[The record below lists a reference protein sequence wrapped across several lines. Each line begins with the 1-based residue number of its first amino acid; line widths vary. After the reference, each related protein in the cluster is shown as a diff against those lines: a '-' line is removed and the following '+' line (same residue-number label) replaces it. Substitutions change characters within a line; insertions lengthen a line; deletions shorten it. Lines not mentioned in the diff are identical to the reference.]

1 MTNIEVEQIEHK
13 YLNKFYHFLKY
24 AEDEMM
30 AGFQTK
36 EKIKND
42 WFGKYDSKISDFAV
56 GAERIVYALFNG
68 KGIGQP
74 NSCPVGADMF
84 FEVHDAFIHIDLKTV
99 QTDNIGDYTNKIFV
113 GRNQNSYKSEI
124 KKANGLSFDPIRIY
138 EPALPTY
145 YNKDKINQKICLS
158 YFVTILYERENLNI
172 LNINISSMPN
182 GQLESHYGSRVL
194 SAGKNPDKARFH
206 FIEIQDFELLKNNSS
221 RVKVIYLDKSMK
233 QEYKKKLKNI
243 IEIYKKAGNE
253 I

>member
-1 MTNIEVEQIEHK
+1 MTDIEIEKIEAK

-24 AEDEMM
+24 TEDEMM
-30 AGFQTK
+30 YGFQTK

-84 FEVHDAFIHIDLKTV
+84 FELEDAFIHIDLKTV

-124 KKANGLSFDPIRIY
+124 KRANGESFEPIRIY
-138 EPALPTY
+138 EPALPTF
-145 YNKDKINQKICLS
+145 YNKGQENEKICLS
-158 YFVTILYERENLNI
+158 FFITILYERDNLNI
-172 LNINISSMPN
+172 LNINISCMPN
-182 GQLESHYGSRVL
+182 GELVSHYGSRVL
-194 SAGKNPDKARFH
+194 SAGKNIDKARFH
-206 FIEIQDFELLKNNSS
+206 FIEIKNFELLKDQS
-221 RVKVIYLDKSMK
+221 RVKVIYFDEDMSGI
-233 QEYKKKLKNI
+233 YKKKLKNI
-243 IEIYKKAGNE
+243 IEIYEKGN
-253 I
+253 